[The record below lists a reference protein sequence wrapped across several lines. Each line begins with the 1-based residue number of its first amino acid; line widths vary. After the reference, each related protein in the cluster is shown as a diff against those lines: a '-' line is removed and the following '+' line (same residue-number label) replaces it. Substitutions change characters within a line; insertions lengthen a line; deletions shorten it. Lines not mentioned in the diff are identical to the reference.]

1 MNKHGLGFLILIII
15 LILINTWSFSLS
27 EATEPGLQNELLV
40 RDTTV
45 PSQYR
50 IKEGILWIP
59 DEAFAGMD
67 QIEAIIIP
75 EGVIGIGSSAFF
87 GCKNLKR
94 VYLPESLLI
103 IDTSAFQQCYKLS
116 EIELPAHLYAL
127 GSLCFAETGI
137 SSIVIPES
145 IRLIGDE
152 AFVWTPIN
160 MIDIKSP
167 YMEYLSDDLFDVNNE
182 IVIYLPSE
190 EYDYSEKLI
199 IKYQDHKNIHFVFDE
214 SD

>member
-1 MNKHGLGFLILIII
+1 MNKNGLRFLILVII
-15 LILINTWSFSLS
+15 LISFNAWSFSLS
-27 EATEPGLQNELLV
+27 EATELGLQNELLV
-40 RDTTV
+40 RDTIV
-45 PSQYR
+45 SSQYR
-50 IKEGILWIP
+50 IKEGISWIP

-94 VYLPESLLI
+94 VFFPESLLI
-103 IDTSAFQQCYKLS
+103 IDTSAFQQCNKLS

-167 YMEYLSDDLFDVNNE
+167 YMEYISDDLFDVNNE

>member
-1 MNKHGLGFLILIII
+1 MNKNGLRFLILVII
-15 LILINTWSFSLS
+15 LILFNAWSFSLS
-27 EATEPGLQNELLV
+27 EATELGLQNELLV
-40 RDTTV
+40 RDTIV
-45 PSQYR
+45 SSQYR
-50 IKEGILWIP
+50 IKEGISWIP

-94 VYLPESLLI
+94 VFFPESLLI
-103 IDTSAFQQCYKLS
+103 IDTSAFQQCNKLS

-152 AFVWTPIN
+152 AFVWTPIH
-160 MIDIKSP
+160 MIDISHHIWNI
-167 YMEYLSDDLFDVNNE
+167 YR
-182 IVIYLPSE
+182 IIYLM
-190 EYDYSEKLI
+190 
-199 IKYQDHKNIHFVFDE
+199 
-214 SD
+214 

>member
-1 MNKHGLGFLILIII
+1 
-15 LILINTWSFSLS
+15 
-27 EATEPGLQNELLV
+27 
-40 RDTTV
+40 
-45 PSQYR
+45 
-50 IKEGILWIP
+50 
-59 DEAFAGMD
+59 MD

-87 GCKNLKR
+87 GCKNLKI
-94 VYLPESLLI
+94 VYFPESLLI

-167 YMEYLSDDLFDVNNE
+167 
-182 IVIYLPSE
+182 
-190 EYDYSEKLI
+190 
-199 IKYQDHKNIHFVFDE
+199 
-214 SD
+214 

>member
-1 MNKHGLGFLILIII
+1 MNKNGLRFLILVII
-15 LILINTWSFSLS
+15 LILFNAWSFSLS
-27 EATEPGLQNELLV
+27 EATELGLQNELLV
-40 RDTTV
+40 RDTIV
-45 PSQYR
+45 SSQYR
-50 IKEGILWIP
+50 IKEGISWIP

-94 VYLPESLLI
+94 VFFPESLLI
-103 IDTSAFQQCYKLS
+103 IDTSAFQQCNKLS

-152 AFVWTPIN
+152 AFVWTPIH

-167 YMEYLSDDLFDVNNE
+167 YMEYLSDNLFDVNNE

-199 IKYQDHKNIHFVFDE
+199 TKYQDHKNIHFVFDE